1 MKKLTVVLFLSFA
14 TLLSAA
20 SLHLQKGYIKA
31 HTQVL
36 GDSTIDPATGRV
48 HAALTISGD
57 PATLRG
63 SVWIL
68 ARDLRSDNKERDQ
81 HMYEVLEVKKYPRI
95 RFRIDRVRRQ
105 GSGYLIEGR
114 LSLHGKSHTVKVP
127 AKITGKGSELELTA
141 RFRILMSDY
150 GIKPPKLLFLTVR
163 DAVDLTVYLR
173 TR

>member
-1 MKKLTVVLFLSFA
+1 MKKLTVTLLLGFA

-48 HAALTISGD
+48 HATLKFNGD
-57 PATLRG
+57 PTTLRG

-105 GSGYLIEGR
+105 GSGYLIEGT
-114 LSLHGKSHTVKVP
+114 LNLHGRSHAVKVP
-127 AKITGKGSELELTA
+127 AKITGKGSKLELTA

-150 GIKPPKLLFLTVR
+150 GIQPPKLLFLTVR

-173 TR
+173 TK